1 MSAYSRAFELV
12 VGHEG
17 GMTRDPRDRGN
28 WTTGRIGHGV
38 NKGTKYGITAMAYP
52 HLDIANLTIDD
63 AKGIYVD
70 DYWTPAGCKSLPEIA
85 AYPHFDA
92 SVNHGVSRAIK
103 FLQGAIGAGPDGIIG
118 PQTRRKIQEANPRD
132 MFRNMLAL
140 RIKFYM
146 DLDHLNDIYGL
157 GWSRRSVDVIM
168 DAMDMARPS
177 TAPATPSA
185 SDLLAAYIN
194 HKDVV
199 PGSPQHTIAGALRD
213 LT

>member
-28 WTTGRIGHGV
+28 WTTGKIGQGRL
-38 NKGTKYGITAMAYP
+38 NGTKYGVSAMAYP
-52 HLDIANLTIDD
+52 DLDISSLTLDD
-63 AKGIYVD
+63 AKKIYFD
-70 DYWTPAGCKSLPEIA
+70 DYWTPAGCSALPVGA
-85 AYPHFDA
+85 AYAHFDA

-118 PQTRRKIQEANPRD
+118 PQTRKMINQATPRD

-146 DLDHLNDIYGL
+146 DLDHLNHIYGL

-168 DAMDMARPS
+168 SAMDMATKPPAMKAS
-177 TAPATPSA
+177 ADELLTAYMNHADIIEGSA
-185 SDLLAAYIN
+185 
-194 HKDVV
+194 
-199 PGSPQHTIAGALRD
+199 GHTIAGALLD
-213 LT
+213 VT